1 MALFEQGTCSSCNQ
15 TACLLLESCSPLLGN
30 LGVFLEQ
37 SSDGLPIAMSFVVG
51 VLATAVVLSVLYT
64 LRRCIMQKAASRKG
78 MYTFGEAP
86 DMGEVDDNDR

>member
-1 MALFEQGTCSSCNQ
+1 
-15 TACLLLESCSPLLGN
+15 
-30 LGVFLEQ
+30 
-37 SSDGLPIAMSFVVG
+37 MSFVVG